1 MLEIGAS
8 NLKGPFIYGDHSKKF
23 NWKYP
28 TIYLAH
34 QPNSANYFWKKVLS
48 HVHCPWYKWWK
59 ESIYQLFSW
68 PKLLQSDV
76 KCKTQKRQD
85 IKNWC
90 LFVALT
96 QFIFLLLYFLCA
108 YVGKTGNVTISLQ
121 VSRLLLPV
129 SLPYHTLFANS
140 FYHDKLLRFD
150 KLSLRKWPTYLHK
163 YSRVHKSSDSFFS
176 KILEKTSIVQK

>member
-1 MLEIGAS
+1 M
-8 NLKGPFIYGDHSKKF
+8 
-23 NWKYP
+23 
-28 TIYLAH
+28 
-34 QPNSANYFWKKVLS
+34 
-48 HVHCPWYKWWK
+48 
-59 ESIYQLFSW
+59 
-68 PKLLQSDV
+68 LQSEV

-150 KLSLRKWPTYLHK
+150 KLSLRKWPTYLHDHFCHLNFLYIHNISRHNVDWICQSLHTDSK
-163 YSRVHKSSDSFFS
+163 EKLPTKSPKNLEYCLFEKGNNISGLFVNRLKQFLKNNFIIEHYSTDFFS
-176 KILEKTSIVQK
+176 RWPNVPRNH

>member
-1 MLEIGAS
+1 MKCLFRNNGWLIKNHELGTHNDKMCA
-8 NLKGPFIYGDHSKKF
+8 KKF
-23 NWKYP
+23 NWKYL
-28 TIYLAH
+28 TIYSAH
-34 QPNSANYFWKKVLS
+34 LPKSANYFWKKFLS
-48 HVHCPWYKWWK
+48 HVHCPWYIKWWK

-140 FYHDKLLRFD
+140 FYYDKLLRFD
-150 KLSLRKWPTYLHK
+150 KLSLRKWPTYLNK
-163 YSRVHKSSDSFFS
+163 YFCHLNFF
-176 KILEKTSIVQK
+176 IHT

>member
-1 MLEIGAS
+1 MLTSDSKFRTLCCSAAS
-8 NLKGPFIYGDHSKKF
+8 MWHL
-23 NWKYP
+23 
-28 TIYLAH
+28 
-34 QPNSANYFWKKVLS
+34 NYFWKKLLS

-59 ESIYQLFSW
+59 ESIYQLFSR

-121 VSRLLLPV
+121 VSRLVLPV
-129 SLPYHTLFANS
+129 SLPYHTPFCK
-140 FYHDKLLRFD
+140 F
-150 KLSLRKWPTYLHK
+150 
-163 YSRVHKSSDSFFS
+163 
-176 KILEKTSIVQK
+176 ILTWQIVTIW

>member
-1 MLEIGAS
+1 MCA
-8 NLKGPFIYGDHSKKF
+8 KRF

-34 QPNSANYFWKKVLS
+34 LPKSANYFWKKLLS

-90 LFVALT
+90 LLVALT

-121 VSRLLLPV
+121 HSSLVDYLAQVIWAKNCPTTFYCIFELILVPTTPTMAFPVVEFSREG
-129 SLPYHTLFANS
+129 Y
-140 FYHDKLLRFD
+140 
-150 KLSLRKWPTYLHK
+150 
-163 YSRVHKSSDSFFS
+163 
-176 KILEKTSIVQK
+176 KIRQVFG